1 MTLTIY
7 FEGAKYFS
15 MTFVVDSV
23 KQKKI
28 GNSMVTVCLK
38 LHLITLLSWGN

>member
-7 FEGAKYFS
+7 FEGTKYFS

-23 KQKKI
+23 KRKKTF
-28 GNSMVTVCLK
+28 VRTVLE
-38 LHLITLLSWGN
+38 